1 MKVDLPVKVGS
12 NRFRSVFRRS
22 GGKTILHAGFRIRDA
37 QKLGS
42 DPKRVFRSARA
53 VFEMRVLV
61 AALVFVTAFAFPAMA
76 QLMLHNGPDAA
87 PAEGGGEP
95 APAGSD
101 AAQEAQKAKPIPM
114 KPPADESV
122 VGQALLRDGA
132 VGAIALS
139 RQGKDLE
146 VAKLSLEGEEISKPG
161 EPCHVEINAGLPI
174 TARFDGRP
182 VGLSRYQVDLQAC
195 PFSFD
200 VLEGAILIPKG
211 HACDFTA
218 ADCHV
223 DPAGLW
229 GPQGN
234 TISQTRAHDMEQA
247 RLHIET
253 DMRANFRVLLSHAGK
268 DKVSIKRIAGEQ
280 AGFSSERETLCHS
293 YALESVHGFCALEI
307 TRARVLALLAQ
318 LGAISNKQ
326 DEVKPPPA
334 KKKPKP
340 PSVAAEPAPAP
351 PQ

>member
-1 MKVDLPVKVGS
+1 
-12 NRFRSVFRRS
+12 
-22 GGKTILHAGFRIRDA
+22 
-37 QKLGS
+37 
-42 DPKRVFRSARA
+42 
-53 VFEMRVLV
+53 MRVLV
-61 AALVFVTAFAFPAMA
+61 AALIFNMAAFAFPARA

-87 PAEGGGEP
+87 PAEGGEP

-101 AAQEAQKAKPIPM
+101 APQEVQKAKPIPM
-114 KPPADESV
+114 RPPANESV
-122 VGQALLRDGA
+122 IGQTLLRDGA

-139 RQGKDLE
+139 RQGKDVE
-146 VAKLSLEGEEISKPG
+146 VAKLSLQGEEISKPG
-161 EPCHVEINAGLPI
+161 ETCHVEINAGLPI
-174 TARFDGRP
+174 TAHFDGRP
-182 VGLSRYQVDLQAC
+182 AGLTRYQVDLPAC

-211 HACDFTA
+211 HACDFTEA
-218 ADCHV
+218 NCHV

-234 TISQTRAHDMEQA
+234 TISQSRAHDMEQT
-247 RLHIET
+247 RLRIET

-268 DKVSIKRIAGEQ
+268 DKASIKRIAGEQ

-326 DEVKPPPA
+326 DDVKPPAPV

-340 PSVAAEPAPAP
+340 PSVAAEPAPPP

>member
-1 MKVDLPVKVGS
+1 MKVDLPVKSAQTDFSLFFAVLAAKP
-12 NRFRSVFRRS
+12 FCMP
-22 GGKTILHAGFRIRDA
+22 GFRIRDA
-37 QKLGS
+37 QNLGS
-42 DPKRVFRSARA
+42 DPKRAFRSVRA

-61 AALVFVTAFAFPAMA
+61 AALVFVMAFAVPAMA
-76 QLMLHNGPDAA
+76 QLMLHNGTDAA
-87 PAEGGGEP
+87 PGEGGEP

-101 AAQEAQKAKPIPM
+101 AAQEPQKAKPIPM
-114 KPPADESV
+114 KPPADDSV
-122 VGQALLRDGA
+122 IGQTLLRDGA

-139 RQGKDLE
+139 RQGKDLA

-161 EPCHVEINAGLPI
+161 EPCHVEVNAGLPI
-174 TARFDGRP
+174 AARFDGRP
-182 VGLSRYQVDLQAC
+182 MGLSRYQVDLQAC

-211 HACDFTA
+211 HACDFAA

-234 TISQTRAHDMEQA
+234 TISQTRAHEMEQT

-268 DKVSIKRIAGEQ
+268 DKASIKRIAGEQ

-326 DEVKPPPA
+326 DEVRPPPV
-334 KKKPKP
+334 KKKPRP